1 MRGSRQKKS
10 LFCHASIAGLPCL
23 FVFFLFLFLF
33 LPARRALA
41 HVRRGE
47 VIVITYDGVINPVAA
62 QYIDGN
68 IEYANERRAQAL
80 ILELDT
86 PGGLD
91 KSMRTI
97 IKAIGASAVPVVT
110 YVAPSGSRAASA
122 GAFITLAS
130 HVAAMAPETNIGA
143 AHPVEIGGHL
153 GKTMQEKVTNDAVAY
168 IKSIAQLRGRN
179 QKWAEQ
185 AVRQSISSP
194 ASEALKEGVINLIA
208 PGLASLLKKLDG
220 WKTVTAAGPRVIR
233 TSGARVVMRPM
244 GFRLKVLALLSD
256 PNVSYILMLLGFYG
270 IFFEILSPGAIL
282 PGVIGAISFILAFY
296 SFSLLPVNFAG
307 LLLIVIAIVMF
318 VLDVKMATHGALTIG
333 GIAAMI
339 LGSLMLFSKGAPFLS
354 LSLSVIV
361 PAALITALFF
371 FFTVRLAVKARRRK
385 PVTGVEGLKGEIGV
399 ASTAIGAEGTVRVHG
414 EFWSAWSEEPVG
426 QGEKVEVLEAQG
438 LRLKVKR
445 AEK

>member
-1 MRGSRQKKS
+1 MRGKRQKAFAT
-10 LFCHASIAGLPCL
+10 LLCMLLCLALLP
-23 FVFFLFLFLF
+23 F
-33 LPARRALA
+33 AQAKDKHR
-41 HVRRGE
+41 E

-68 IEYANERRAQAL
+68 IGYANDRGAQAL
-80 ILELDT
+80 IIELDT

-97 IKAIGASAVPVVT
+97 IKAIGASAVPIVT
-110 YVAPSGSRAASA
+110 YVAPSGARAASA
-122 GAFITLAS
+122 GVFITLAS

-168 IKSIAQLRGRN
+168 IRSIAELRGRN
-179 QKWAEQ
+179 QTWAEQ

-208 PGLASLLKKLDG
+208 PDLPSLVKKLDG
-220 WKTVTAAGPRVIR
+220 WKTVTAAGPSVIR
-233 TSGARVVMRPM
+233 TRDARIVMRPM
-244 GFRLKVLALLSD
+244 GFRLKVLSILSD
-256 PNVSYILMLLGFYG
+256 PNVAYILMLLGFYG

-282 PGVIGAISFILAFY
+282 PGVIGAISFIVAFY
-296 SFSLLPVNFAG
+296 SFQMLPVNFAG
-307 LLLIVIAIVMF
+307 LLLIILAIIMF
-318 VLDVKMATHGALTIG
+318 ILDVKLASHGALTLG

-361 PAALITALFF
+361 PAVLITAFFF

-399 ASTAIGAEGTVRVHG
+399 ASTPVGAEGTVRVHG
-414 EFWSAWSEEPVG
+414 EFWSAWSEEQIG
-426 QGEKVEVLEAQG
+426 QGEKIEVLQTEG
-438 LRLKVKR
+438 LRLKVRK
-445 AEK
+445 AQK